1 MKSRLKLTRASF
13 LQKGWELK
21 NLFKK
26 LFDTKFKKFIW
37 LSLATIAIL
46 SAVFIRTVPN
56 YSKKY
61 GFEVVS
67 LFDYNKYNQG
77 YCLAENRILP
87 KEELYR
93 RAVGEFLDKEI
104 IVLKKIASYREN
116 DDIKYKYS
124 ADYYEMKDLSFE
136 NYLEILKNSS
146 NKVKT
151 IEDFY
156 IAELKATTTDPKQYL
171 KVDAVDKIVGF
182 TKPLILCFE
191 DSVFLM
197 LDKNFIIRD
206 NFLQSNSILLFDKIP
221 TEYDLR
227 TYYEKSG
234 NSPKYYFDNCG
245 NIKYDIEKEYLEG
258 RELKGG

>member
-1 MKSRLKLTRASF
+1 MKFYKSL
-13 LQKGWELK
+13 
-21 NLFKK
+21 
-26 LFDTKFKKFIW
+26 KFKA
-37 LSLATIAIL
+37 LASVLLLIIIL
-46 SAVFIRTVPN
+46 CAVFIRIIPD
-56 YSKKY
+56 YSTSR
-61 GFEVVS
+61 GFVVVS
-67 LFDYNKYNQG
+67 TSDYNKYKQG
-77 YCLAENRILP
+77 YCLKENRILP

-124 ADYYEMKDLSFE
+124 ADYYEMKDLNFE

-151 IEDFY
+151 IEDLY
-156 IAELKATTTDPKQYL
+156 IAELKATKTDPKQYL
-171 KVDAVDKIVGF
+171 KVDTVDKIVGF

>member
-1 MKSRLKLTRASF
+1 MKFYKSI
-13 LQKGWELK
+13 
-21 NLFKK
+21 
-26 LFDTKFKKFIW
+26 KFKA
-37 LSLATIAIL
+37 LAGTLLLIIIL
-46 SAVFIRTVPN
+46 CAAFIRIVPD
-56 YSKKY
+56 YSTSR
-61 GFEVVS
+61 GFAVVS
-67 LFDYNKYNQG
+67 TSDYNKYQQG
-77 YCLAENRILP
+77 YCLAENRILD

-124 ADYYEMKDLSFE
+124 ADYYEMKDLNFE

-151 IEDFY
+151 IEDLY
-156 IAELKATTTDPKQYL
+156 IAELKATITDPKQYL

-182 TKPLILCFE
+182 TKPLVLCFE

-197 LDKNFIIRD
+197 LDKNFIIGD
-206 NFLQSNSILLFDKIP
+206 NFLQSRSILLFDKIP

-245 NIKYDIEKEYLEG
+245 DVKYDVEKEYLKG